1 MREFII
7 ADNQDITK
15 AGMMFLLGRQ
25 KDTSLLLEADNK
37 AELIQQLRLHPTA
50 VVILDYTLFDF
61 SGAEELMVLHER
73 FKEADWLLFSDE
85 LSLPFL
91 RQVLFSSMAFGVAL
105 KDNSKEEILT
115 ALQCASRKERFICN
129 HVSNLLLA
137 GNGSSSPTHPTIK
150 DDLLTT
156 AERSILKEIALG
168 KTTKEITREPKVQ
181 RNYKDTVSRMLF
193 REPENALSLYNALNG
208 TGYTDASQITF
219 NMLDNAIYMGMQKD
233 ISFLIMNEVNL
244 YEHQSTYNLNMPLRD
259 LFYVAELLQVYVKDQ
274 SLYSSKLIK
283 LPTPHFVVFYNGV
296 EEKPEKRILGLS
308 EAFEVQTDDPELE
321 LKVTILN
328 INPEMNEDLKEKCP
342 VLKQYTQYVEQVR
355 RNSASMPLEQAVE
368 AAIEYC
374 IRQDIL
380 KDFLLKQRAEVVK
393 MSIFEYDEE
402 REMELIR
409 RDEREIGEQIGA
421 EKERKK
427 AEQELKKV
435 KENLDKSQ
443 ENAVQ
448 SMISLCQRLGGTKEQ
463 AIEELQGNYGQTE
476 EQAKEKIK
484 TYWKE

>member
-1 MREFII
+1 MGEAKVIK
-7 ADNQDITK
+7 AVTEGVTK
-15 AGMMFLLGRQ
+15 KVA
-25 KDTSLLLEADNK
+25 A
-37 AELIQQLRLHPTA
+37 
-50 VVILDYTLFDF
+50 
-61 SGAEELMVLHER
+61 
-73 FKEADWLLFSDE
+73 KE
-85 LSLPFL
+85 
-91 RQVLFSSMAFGVAL
+91 
-105 KDNSKEEILT
+105 I
-115 ALQCASRKERFICN
+115 KER
-129 HVSNLLLA
+129 
-137 GNGSSSPTHPTIK
+137 
-150 DDLLTT
+150 T
-156 AERSILKEIALG
+156 AKATG

-219 NMLDNAIYMGMQKD
+219 NMLDNAIYMGMQND

-409 RDEREIGEQIGA
+409 RDEREIGEQIGEQIGA

>member
-1 MREFII
+1 MGEVKV
-7 ADNQDITK
+7 TK
-15 AGMMFLLGRQ
+15 ATT
-25 KDTSLLLEADNK
+25 KVT
-37 AELIQQLRLHPTA
+37 
-50 VVILDYTLFDF
+50 
-61 SGAEELMVLHER
+61 GAET
-73 FKEADWLLFSDE
+73 KEGTIEEAE
-85 LSLPFL
+85 
-91 RQVLFSSMAFGVAL
+91 VTGKIVKEVA
-105 KDNSKEEILT
+105 
-115 ALQCASRKERFICN
+115 
-129 HVSNLLLA
+129 
-137 GNGSSSPTHPTIK
+137 
-150 DDLLTT
+150 
-156 AERSILKEIALG
+156 G
-168 KTTKEITREPKVQ
+168 KTKVQ

-208 TGYTDASQITF
+208 TDYTDASQIIF
-219 NMLDNAIYMGMQKD
+219 NMLDNAIYMGMQND

-393 MSIFEYDEE
+393 MSIFEYDEKAVRQVYYE
-402 REMELIR
+402 DGLQAGRKDGIKTGILNMLKTQKYSLE
-409 RDEREIGEQIGA
+409 EISEVFQVPVEEIEQI
-421 EKERKK
+421 KK
-427 AEQELKKV
+427 Q
-435 KENLDKSQ
+435 Q
-443 ENAVQ
+443 
-448 SMISLCQRLGGTKEQ
+448 I
-463 AIEELQGNYGQTE
+463 
-476 EQAKEKIK
+476 
-484 TYWKE
+484 